1 MSRLSHIPRRTAG
14 AIDVVVIG
22 AGHAGLAI
30 SQLLS
35 TRGIEHVVLER
46 GEVANSWR
54 KERWDSLTLL
64 TPNWQTRLPGCAYD
78 GDDPDGYMSV
88 SELIQF
94 LDDYA
99 ANTNAPI
106 VTGCEVTSVRKV
118 AERYSVTT
126 SQGTWFARA
135 VVLATGA
142 CNAPSVPKAASEL
155 PASIAQLT
163 PFDYRSPESVPE
175 GGTLIVGASATGL
188 QLADELIMAGRD
200 VTLAAGEHVRMPR
213 RYRGKDIFYW
223 MTRCGIH
230 DQSYTDVEDVARG
243 RRLPS
248 PQLVGS
254 SDLPILDLNYLKDQG
269 ATIAGRFMRVWNGE
283 AQFSGSLGNAC
294 ALADLKMQRLLK
306 LVDETADEDGAP
318 AAETLAPTRVDDD
331 PVLSLDLE
339 KVSSVIW
346 ATGFRPDYSWLDVD
360 VLDRKGHLRHDGGIV
375 DSEGLYVLGLPLMR
389 RRKSSFIFGIE
400 DDARDIADHLVG
412 YLTTPVRRA
421 S

>member
-1 MSRLSHIPRRTAG
+1 MRLSSHTTRCTAG
-14 AIDVVVIG
+14 TIDVVVIG

-30 SQLLS
+30 SRVLN
-35 TRGIEHVVLER
+35 TRGIEHIVLER

-54 KERWDSLTLL
+54 KERWDSLKLL

-88 SELIQF
+88 KELIQF

-99 ANTNAPI
+99 ANTDAPV
-106 VTGCEVTSVRKV
+106 VTGCEVTSVRRIG
-118 AERYSVTT
+118 ERYQVTT
-126 SQGTWFARA
+126 SQGTWYARA

-142 CNAPSVPKAASEL
+142 CNAPLVPKAATEL
-155 PASIAQLT
+155 PTGITQLT

-175 GGTLIVGASATGL
+175 GGVMVVGASATGL
-188 QLADELIMAGRD
+188 QLADELLQAGRE
-200 VTLAAGEHVRMPR
+200 VTVAVSEHVRMPR

-223 MTRCGIH
+223 MTQSGVH
-230 DQSYTDVEDVARG
+230 DQSYDEVEDIARG

-254 SDLPILDLNYLKDQG
+254 CDLPILDLNYLRDRG
-269 ATIAGRFMRVWNGE
+269 AVIAGRFMRAWNGQ
-283 AQFSGSLGNAC
+283 AQFSGSLRNVC
-294 ALADLKMQRLLK
+294 ALADLKMQRLLR
-306 LVDETADEDGAP
+306 LIDETADKEGAP
-318 AAETLAPTRVDDD
+318 AAETFVPTHVDDD
-331 PVLSLDLE
+331 PLLSLDLE
-339 KVSSVIW
+339 KIQSVIW
-346 ATGFRPDYSWLDVD
+346 STGFRPDYSWLDVD
-360 VLDRKGHLRHDGGIV
+360 VLDRKGHLRHEGGIV

-412 YLTTPVRRA
+412 YLTTPIRRA